1 MIVDELQI
9 NTGQAVK
16 SVKDLRKELKDLKDQ
31 MLTAAQ
37 GSEQYNKALVKAAG
51 IQKQLKDQ
59 MREVNNSAMDF
70 GQYMGN
76 AGKAMAGVTGA
87 VTAATAAM
95 NLFGVENEEAAQA
108 VTATMTSLIGLTQG
122 LMAIDNGVKAFKAL
136 TIAIN
141 ASVAGMNALK
151 LAIAAT
157 GIGAL
162 VVLIATLVVK
172 WNDWFGATKKENDA
186 LQKTNSI
193 LLDLNDNLK
202 AKERSMNFALEQMRI
217 EGKLESEVQKE
228 RQKRLQ
234 QMLAMAKA
242 AAQEAENNAKLTESL
257 EEQKAAWEKVKEA
270 RAQVMKLQDLVN
282 QAQDQGTLAEMKE
295 AKEASEK
302 AVSAANDARTA
313 AANLAKYELDMA
325 KTKLDSTE
333 QYSQKAFD
341 LQMRYYD
348 RLFKIYKKDSEEYKN
363 TILEKTQYIKDFND
377 HYKEIIT
384 DFRNSRKTEQELL
397 DERYNMLIEA
407 AKKTGQDTQDI
418 ELWYKEETHK
428 KEKELLENFYKE
440 QKTTSLDLLQQQLD
454 ERYQKLI
461 AAAEK
466 EEQDTL
472 KIREWY
478 LQEYQKLIDQYT
490 NSNQSIL
497 DKWNQGKMTEEE
509 LELQKLDELYTQSID
524 AALAME
530 TEEGEL
536 TNAIYEEYQQKKN
549 GILKKYEAQR
559 KRDELSGIMTYAKA
573 VGGLLSNISEMM
585 EEGSEAQKGM
595 ATAAAT
601 IQMLV
606 GITSAL
612 AGAFTEK
619 SGPWDYILAGI
630 QAASIAAAG
639 IANIKKINSV
649 KADGSNAESAGG
661 GGSYVASVSI
671 PSVVGGS
678 NDFTQTVG
686 DAMTQNAIQDTK
698 VYVTESDIT
707 DTQKK
712 VEVTEAQATF

>member
-9 NTGQAVK
+9 NTAQAVK

-37 GSEQYNKALVKAAG
+37 GSEQYNKALVKAAT

-59 MREVNNSAMDF
+59 MQEVNNSAMDF

-122 LMAIDNGVKAFKAL
+122 LSAIDNGVKAFRAL

-172 WNDWFGATKKENDA
+172 WNDWFGATKKENEA
-186 LQKTNSI
+186 LERAKYLI
-193 LLDLNDNLK
+193 KDLNDDI
-202 AKERSMNFALEQMRI
+202 KEEERNIRI
-217 EGKLESEVQKE
+217 RVGTARNEGKAESELIKIREQGIQKILENIQAAKQKIAQDAQTITSTKKLKELQEDLNKLLAQETFYRDQLADAHIDEGLAIQKE
-228 RQKRLQ
+228 KKDE
-234 QMLAMAKA
+234 AEASVKA
-242 AAQEAENNAKLTESL
+242 AE
-257 EEQKAAWEKVKEA
+257 
-270 RAQVMKLQDLVN
+270 
-282 QAQDQGTLAEMKE
+282 
-295 AKEASEK
+295 
-302 AVSAANDARTA
+302 DARTA

-333 QYSQKAFD
+333 QYSQEAFD

-377 HYKEIIT
+377 HYKEIYT
-384 DFRNSRKTEQELL
+384 DFQNSRKTEQELL
-397 DERYNMLIEA
+397 DERYRMLKEA
-407 AKKTGQDTQDI
+407 AEKTNQSTQEI

-509 LELQKLDELYTQSID
+509 LELQKLDELYTQTID

-536 TNAIYEEYQQKKN
+536 TNAIYEDYQQKKN

-559 KRDELSGIMTYAKA
+559 KRDELAGIMTYAKA

-585 EEGSEAQKGM
+585 EEGSAAQKGM

-612 AGAFTEK
+612 AGVFTTK
-619 SGPWDYILAGI
+619 SGPWDWVLAGI

-649 KADGSNAESAGG
+649 KEDGSNAESAAS

-671 PSVVGGS
+671 PSVVQGS

-686 DAMTQNAIQDTK
+686 DAMTQGAIQDTK
-698 VYVTESDIT
+698 VVVLESDIT

-712 VEVTEAQATF
+712 VEVTESLATF